1 MEQEK
6 QELSS
11 DLKELEINKI
21 YNMDC
26 IECMKLIPDKSVDL
40 IIADPP
46 HIIKLMV
53 NLILFSKMKK
63 IKA

>member
-46 HIIKLMV
+46 
-53 NLILFSKMKK
+53 IL
-63 IKA
+63 